1 MAQRIVRAVNRKRR
15 LCNARDFIDF
25 SMRYFLYIYE
35 FEMADM
41 MEIWGN
47 ILYNDQRKKRN
58 EEQKKCIISL

>member
-35 FEMADM
+35 FEIADM
-41 MEIWGN
+41 MEI
-47 ILYNDQRKKRN
+47 
-58 EEQKKCIISL
+58 